1 MQHQVIITVTT
12 NDALSDSADFAIEFN
27 PPLTLG
33 VDAPPTTI
41 EIVAAMMIQ
50 AVEQN
55 IKSMVPKFRKVGAS
69 DVIN

>member
-12 NDALSDSADFAIEFN
+12 NDALSDSADFA
-27 PPLTLG
+27 
-33 VDAPPTTI
+33 I